1 MSSGGVHSDN
11 LRLVCIQLPLY
22 CQNKCINFK
31 SCVEF
36 SLGGAL
42 IFDPIW
48 PWPNWL
54 EFELPHWILGW

>member
-1 MSSGGVHSDN
+1 MLVCEFGGGGGGGGGGVHSDN

-36 SLGGAL
+36 SLGGL
-42 IFDPIW
+42 
-48 PWPNWL
+48 
-54 EFELPHWILGW
+54 